1 MKYGHGEEHDEDVM
15 IMNEAHRVDSDG
27 VQSVPTRIINMID
40 GAGHPDRSM
49 S

>member
-1 MKYGHGEEHDEDVM
+1 M